1 MIAMKVSMKTKYDFN
16 DWGNKYD
23 FTKGNKY
30 DCNDGNNRD
39 LKLLG
44 YQFLIGLNM
53 REMFL
58 LWINYDSNI
67 QIRPIVT

>member
-30 DCNDGNNRD
+30 DCNDGNKRD
-39 LKLLG
+39 LK
-44 YQFLIGLNM
+44 
-53 REMFL
+53 
-58 LWINYDSNI
+58 
-67 QIRPIVT
+67 